1 VASSPGLRLF
11 CDTCSTTPVLRH
23 LRYDTCSTTPVPRH
37 LFHDTCSK
45 FVDLLRRAFPRFAE
59 QADVSKEM
67 AAMGMRAYAQQDAG
81 ELQVG
86 HFAVSTSLY
95 PLFLR
100 L

>member
-1 VASSPGLRLF
+1 MF
-11 CDTCSTTPVLRH
+11 
-23 LRYDTCSTTPVPRH
+23 YDTCSVLH
-37 LFHDTCSK
+37 LFCDTCSK

-86 HFAVSTSLY
+86 ETL
-95 PLFLR
+95 L
-100 L
+100 